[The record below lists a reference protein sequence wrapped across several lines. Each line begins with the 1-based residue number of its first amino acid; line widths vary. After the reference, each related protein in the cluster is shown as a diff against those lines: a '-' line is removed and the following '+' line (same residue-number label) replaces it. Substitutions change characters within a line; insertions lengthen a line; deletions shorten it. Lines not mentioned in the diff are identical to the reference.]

1 MRRGY
6 FEGGDGEVK
15 EFGGQ
20 KDGALRRLQS
30 RAKRNV
36 FSLCCLQSSTCL
48 LAQLP
53 CWAVVG
59 NKRQQNLIVSPC
71 ALESPPSHLI
81 PTFAYCE
88 CCFSAAVLD
97 FISSRLRAA
106 SETAF
111 QTAAEQGGKPLL
123 LLPKLIY
130 CL

>member
-59 NKRQQNLIVSPC
+59 NKHQQNLIVSPC

-81 PTFAYCE
+81 SHLCLLRVLFQ
-88 CCFSAAVLD
+88 CC
-97 FISSRLRAA
+97 
-106 SETAF
+106 
-111 QTAAEQGGKPLL
+111 GP
-123 LLPKLIY
+123 
-130 CL
+130 